1 MTNKELKKLQ
11 DTTENIEYSTEDNCK
26 LTRKLIRRV
35 EELTSQQCLTN
46 NILILCRIP
55 QKSPTLHKKQS
66 IKGTSKDRHRCFQKV

>member
-46 NILILCRIP
+46 NILIEMARADSREDLNERLDDLIA
-55 QKSPTLHKKQS
+55 
-66 IKGTSKDRHRCFQKV
+66 IKE